1 MLADKIV
8 GIVDDRMILLSEI
21 EAQYLQNTYQVT
33 APIPPD
39 YKCELLN
46 AMLTEKLMVAQA
58 ILDSVEVTDDQ
69 VENELDRRVRAFAN
83 VAGSVEKLEEY

>member
-1 MLADKIV
+1 MRNTLLLFLLLTNSLLQAQPKLADKII

-39 YKCELLN
+39 FKCELLN
-46 AMLTEKLMVAQA
+46 AALTEKLMV
-58 ILDSVEVTDDQ
+58 
-69 VENELDRRVRAFAN
+69 
-83 VAGSVEKLEEY
+83 